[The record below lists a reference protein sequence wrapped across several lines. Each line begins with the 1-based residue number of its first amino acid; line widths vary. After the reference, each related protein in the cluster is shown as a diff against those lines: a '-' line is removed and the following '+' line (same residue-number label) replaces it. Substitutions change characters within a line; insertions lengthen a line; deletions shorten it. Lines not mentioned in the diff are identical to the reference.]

1 MGERS
6 SKLGVAPQ
14 PDGGEKTPRP
24 GATDLGVDLKSH
36 GVDGVICF
44 GSQDWWYHNRGHI
57 DMQLMRRYAQSV
69 TTIYVNS
76 IVMQKPKLGAKSD
89 FMAKVARKAKSI
101 LNGLKATDVGFWA
114 YSPFSM
120 PVHHID
126 WLRPLNRACLNGQ
139 LKLVLHKLGVKH
151 PIVWVACPAA
161 CEVALKMKK
170 AALVYQ
176 RTDRFEE
183 FPNVEREVIKR
194 YDTTMKAAADLTLF
208 VNRPLFDEEQH
219 ECKQAL
225 YLDHGVD
232 YDLFAGAAEDP
243 TVPEDIVDIPKPII
257 GFHGSFGKHTTDFGL
272 IRKVAELVPE
282 YMFVFVGPKVPECE
296 SLETTRNIKMLGQR
310 DYEVIPHYAKHFDV
324 TIMPWCQN
332 RWIEACNPIKLK
344 ECLALGKPIVST
356 PFPELQKY
364 RELVYQAATPE
375 AFAEAIRTAL
385 AEDNAERISARRK
398 AVESASWDRKA
409 RIVLGELFGERES

>member
-1 MGERS
+1 MGEQLSR
-6 SKLGVAPQ
+6 LGVAPQ
-14 PDGGEKTPRP
+14 ADCAKGLPRSA
-24 GATDLGVDLKSH
+24 GTNLGIDMKSH
-36 GVDGVICF
+36 GIDGVVCF

-76 IVMQKPKLGAKSD
+76 IVMQKPKLGANSD
-89 FMAKVARKAKSI
+89 FVAKVLRKTKSI
-101 LNGLKATDVGFWA
+101 FNGLKPTDVGFWA

-126 WLRPLNRACLNGQ
+126 WLRPLNRACLSGQ
-139 LKLVLHKLGVKH
+139 LKLVSRKLGVKH

-161 CEVALKMKK
+161 CDVALKMKK

-183 FPNVEREVIKR
+183 FPNVDQEVIKR

-219 ECKQAL
+219 ECKKAL

-232 YDLFAGAAEDP
+232 YDLFAGAADDP

-257 GFHGSFGKHTTDFGL
+257 GFHGSFGKHTTDFVL

-282 YMFVFVGPKVPECE
+282 YLFVFVGPTVPECE
-296 SLETTRNIKMLGQR
+296 SLKATKNIRMLGQR
-310 DYEVIPHYAKHFDV
+310 DYETIPHYAKYFDV

-344 ECLALGKPIVST
+344 EYLALGKPIVST

-364 RELVYQAATPE
+364 RDVVYQAVTPE
-375 AFAEAIRTAL
+375 AFAQAIRTAL
-385 AEDNAERISARRK
+385 AEDNAERILARRK
-398 AVESASWDRKA
+398 AVETASWDSKA
-409 RIVLGELFGERES
+409 KIVLNELFGERES